1 MPLSGTAAS
10 LFFGRTRTIRPV
22 RGREQ
27 SEIAGM
33 RGSDRMMGIQRS
45 NVTPGR
51 EYEGLHNGIP
61 NARSRSLGRLHTAEM
76 TSVRHPQAAHSRS
89 QARLSFSER
98 SRSRSSTK
106 ERSRSVTSRLSRSH
120 SRAPLRG
127 SISSSPS
134 SVKRDWKVSRDVR
147 TRLPPILRRFSGYR
161 DPQLQPPF
169 PPISFPPFS
178 WLCHV
183 SLKHETWLLSF
194 IGSLVSIGLIEIVMS
209 ASFPN
214 HDTVLI
220 VASFGASAVL
230 LFSTIESPLAQP
242 RHLLGGQILSAVLGV
257 GLNRLFRM
265 ADNYRLGDTIGH
277 NELGHVVWI
286 NGALAMSLSL
296 LLMQVT
302 GTVHPP

>member
-1 MPLSGTAAS
+1 
-10 LFFGRTRTIRPV
+10 
-22 RGREQ
+22 
-27 SEIAGM
+27 M
-33 RGSDRMMGIQRS
+33 RGSDPVVYKLKQS
-45 NVTPGR
+45 NDASRIRNIIVS
-51 EYEGLHNGIP
+51 H
-61 NARSRSLGRLHTAEM
+61 ARSSGLEQHLKGDM
-76 TSVRHPQAAHSRS
+76 VSVPHPQPAHQRS

-98 SRSRSSTK
+98 SRSRSSTN

-134 SVKRDWKVSRDVR
+134 STKRDWKVSRDIR
-147 TRLPPILRRFSGYR
+147 TRLPPILQRFSGYR

-169 PPISFPPFS
+169 PPIPFPPFS
-178 WLCHV
+178 WLRYL

-194 IGSLVSIGLIEIVMS
+194 IGSLVGIALIEIIMS
-209 ASFPN
+209 ISFPN

-230 LFSTIESPLAQP
+230 CFATIESPLAQP
-242 RHLLGGQILSAVLGV
+242 RHLLGGQILSVILGV

-265 ADNYRLGDTIGH
+265 AHSYRLGDTIGQ